1 MTPRPVRDNSV
12 PRRPLIA
19 AGLLIGFSL
28 VLATTARLTGIGRVS
43 LPEAEIVTI
52 RELRFV
58 DRPDGLVAV
67 LEPTDGRELEILPAG
82 TNGFLRGVLRGLAR
96 DRKLAGFDD
105 GPPFRLIRWSD
116 GRLSLDDPTTGRR
129 VDLGAFG
136 QGNAQA
142 FARLVTIGRSQP

>member
-1 MTPRPVRDNSV
+1 MSRAAVRDNSV

-19 AGLLIGFSL
+19 AGLLVGFSL
-28 VLATTARLTGIGRVS
+28 VVATTAKLTGIGRVS
-43 LPEAEIVTI
+43 LPEAEVVAI
-52 RELRFV
+52 RELRFL
-58 DRPDGLVAV
+58 DRPDGSVMVVDPAEDAV
-67 LEPTDGRELEILPAG
+67 VDVLPAG

-96 DRKLAGFDD
+96 DRKLAGLDD
-105 GPPFRLIRWSD
+105 GPPFRLIRWTD
-116 GRLSLDDPTTGRR
+116 GRLSLDDPATGRR

>member
-1 MTPRPVRDNSV
+1 MPTASTRDPF

-28 VLATTARLTGIGRVS
+28 VVATTARLTGLGRTS
-43 LPEAEIVTI
+43 LPEAGVVAI

-58 DRPDGLVAV
+58 DRADGSVAV
-67 LEPTDGRELEILPAG
+67 LEPADGSVIEILPAG

-96 DRKLAGFDD
+96 DRKLSGLDD
-105 GPPFRLIRWSD
+105 GPPFRLIRWTD

-136 QGNAQA
+136 RGNAEA
-142 FARLVTIGRSQP
+142 FARLVTLGRSQP